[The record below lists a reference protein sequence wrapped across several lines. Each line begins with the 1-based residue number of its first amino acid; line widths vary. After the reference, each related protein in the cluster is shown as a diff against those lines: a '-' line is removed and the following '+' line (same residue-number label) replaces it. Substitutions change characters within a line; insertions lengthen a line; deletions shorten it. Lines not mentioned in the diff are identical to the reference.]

1 MKVELPN
8 GFSDLDPPTRFIA
21 EGSNP
26 APAACDQR
34 RVRIECMNGTVV
46 TILEEEIVAAATCLG
61 MGLIGYDQRIQVTPL

>member
-1 MKVELPN
+1 MKVELPG

-26 APAACDQR
+26 APSNFNQR

-46 TILEEEIVAAATCLG
+46 TILEEEIVAAAHTLG
-61 MGLIGYDQRIQVTPL
+61 LLDFNQQIQVTPV